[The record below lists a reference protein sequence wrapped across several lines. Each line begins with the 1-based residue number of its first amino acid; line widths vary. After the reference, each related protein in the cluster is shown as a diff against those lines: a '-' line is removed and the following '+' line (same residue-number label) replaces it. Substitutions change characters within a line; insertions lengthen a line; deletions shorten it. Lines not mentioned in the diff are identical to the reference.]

1 MEKWNTIKAEAGKV
15 AKAIVA
21 LLLPGLAL
29 VATLLVGD
37 QTLGDLNTLQW
48 ILIAIA
54 VLGTPIGV
62 YAIPNKA

>member
-1 MEKWNTIKAEAGKV
+1 MEKWNTIKAEALKV
-15 AKAIVA
+15 AKALVAFIV
-21 LLLPGLAL
+21 PGL
-29 VATLLVGD
+29 VVIATLLVGD

-62 YAIPNKA
+62 YYTPNKA